1 MDVFLR
7 LRSKGGFAIFARV
20 HRLWPAVLGGAPRH
34 EVHHNRGGV
43 YFHQYFKY
51 LDDLLG
57 HTPEAQARKRQRQL
71 ERRMEDALPLK
82 VTTTAAQR
90 QLDAAAGW

>member
-1 MDVFLR
+1 MCIRD
-7 LRSKGGFAIFARV
+7 
-20 HRLWPAVLGGAPRH
+20 RLWPAVLGGAPRH
-34 EVHHNRGGV
+34 EAHHNRGGV

-71 ERRMEDALPLK
+71 ERRLDDALPLK